1 MGSRPISHWIVADLN
16 TADGRSMLY
25 AAIRQLVS
33 DVFYVMF
40 LSLVA
45 ADVSGPSVS
54 QANQRCFVDALL
66 VVGCTTV

>member
-1 MGSRPISHWIVADLN
+1 MMQLSDDVGSRPISHWIVADLN

-40 LSLVA
+40 LS
-45 ADVSGPSVS
+45 SVS
-54 QANQRCFVDALL
+54 
-66 VVGCTTV
+66 